1 MIDTIYATKKGM
13 SQAWDVNGK
22 RLPIT
27 KFLVER
33 NIIVGAVET
42 DVRVNKKDVH
52 GWEKVRVVEVGYG
65 EKKLKNMAKP
75 LRSRLE
81 KLDTKQ
87 GVKTINGVREKG
99 DDKLE
104 VGSDVPVADVLKVG
118 DIVAVQGMT
127 KGRGF
132 AGGMKRHGF
141 HGGPKTHGQS
151 DRWRAVGSVGNRTTP
166 GRVWLGK
173 RLPGHMGMT
182 TKTVTGLVVAYFD
195 ADSGELWLT
204 GPVPGAFGGIVAIKN
219 SGKAKK
225 NFALDAKASG
235 IKEKAKETTAES
247 KAEEDKTVTAT
258 EADGQTAATEQE
270 QVQKETK

>member
-27 KFLVER
+27 KFLVEQ
-33 NIIVGAVET
+33 NVIVGAVDAKVRT
-42 DVRVNKKDVH
+42 DKKDVA
-52 GWEKVRVVEVGYG
+52 GWSDCRVLEVGYG
-65 EKKLKNMAKP
+65 EKKLKNMTKP
-75 LRSRLE
+75 MRSRLE
-81 KLDTKQ
+81 KLQIKQ
-87 GVKTINGVREKG
+87 GVRVINGIREQG

-104 VGSDVPVADVLKVG
+104 VGSSVNTAAVLKVG
-118 DIVAVQGMT
+118 DVVAVQGTT

-173 RLPGHMGMT
+173 RLPGHMGVT
-182 TKTVTGLVVAYFD
+182 TKTVSGLVVAYFD
-195 ADSGELWLT
+195 ATSGELWLT
-204 GPVPGAFGGIVAIKN
+204 GPVPGAFNSIVAITN
-219 SGKAKK
+219 SGKVKK
-225 NFALDAKASG
+225 DFALDEKASG
-235 IKEKAKETTAES
+235 LAGKQQQESDSAAKSEQDSERTPES
-247 KAEEDKTVTAT
+247 TSEEQA
-258 EADGQTAATEQE
+258 
-270 QVQKETK
+270 QKETK